1 MFERTPIF
9 DKFNFR
15 LQIGSVERARETLK
29 IEK

>member
-9 DKFNFR
+9 DKFNFGP
-15 LQIGSVERARETLK
+15 QVGFVERARETLK

>member
-9 DKFNFR
+9 DKFSLG

>member
-15 LQIGSVERARETLK
+15 LQIRSVERVRETLK